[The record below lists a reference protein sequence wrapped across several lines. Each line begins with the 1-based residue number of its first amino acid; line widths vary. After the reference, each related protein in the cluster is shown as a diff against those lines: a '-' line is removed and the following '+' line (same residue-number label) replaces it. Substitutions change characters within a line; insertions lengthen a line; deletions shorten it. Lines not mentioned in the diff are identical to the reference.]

1 MQSLFKEGYIR
12 MNGPKSLLCR
22 LSKMRFLVFEVEITQ
37 EKWFKQLNFL
47 KERVFCSSGMK
58 SFSILSEVL
67 NSHFNPSLLIFKNI
81 NFEKAYDASLSWSIH
96 EHRVEGQ
103 HKVGDLLHSA
113 ITSRMNE
120 FASKH
125 VALLYIPTSSILES
139 APHFMNELMK
149 LTRLHVTFFFL
160 YG

>member
-1 MQSLFKEGYIR
+1 MSIQSLFKEGYIR
-12 MNGPKSLLCR
+12 MNGPKSLLRR
-22 LSKMRFLVFEVEITQ
+22 LSKMRLLVFKIEITQ
-37 EKWFKQLNFL
+37 EKLNFL
-47 KERVFCSSGMK
+47 KERVFCSLGMK

-67 NSHFNPSLLIFKNI
+67 NSHFNPYVLIFKKI
-81 NFEKAYDASLSWSIH
+81 NFEKAYDASLSQSIH
-96 EHRVEGQ
+96 ERRVEGQ
-103 HKVGDLLHSA
+103 HKVEDLLHST

-139 APHFMNELMK
+139 ATHFVNELMR
-149 LTRLHVTFFFL
+149 LMRLHITFFFI